1 MTGEFIGEFDMVP
14 LAIVRRKNK
23 FAIVGGRSGRYDR
36 TISGLEISDDLDLIS
51 PESLQGF
58 GATGIAFSDFQ
69 LKDMDFLMWEDWNQI
84 LRFSWI
90 PEVTTYVVNPMIAR
104 GTHKNLWQKS

>member
-14 LAIVRRKNK
+14 LAIVRRNNK
-23 FAIVGGRSGRYDR
+23 FAIVGGKSGRYDR
-36 TISGLEISDDLDLIS
+36 TISGLSVDARSELIS
-51 PESLQGF
+51 PESLEDQQVS
-58 GATGIAFSDFQ
+58 FSEFQ

-90 PEVTTYVVNPMIAR
+90 PEVTTYVISPMVAR
-104 GTHKNLWQKS
+104 GTHENLWQKQ

>member
-1 MTGEFIGEFDMVP
+1 MVP

-36 TISGLEISDDLDLIS
+36 TISGLVISDDLDLIS
-51 PESLQGF
+51 PESLQSQ
-58 GATGIAFSDFQ
+58 GIAFSDFQ

-90 PEVTTYVVNPMIAR
+90 PEVTTYVVNPMITR
-104 GTHKNLWQKS
+104 GTHKNLWQNS

>member
-14 LAIVRRKNK
+14 LAIVRRNNK
-23 FAIVGGRSGRYDR
+23 FAIVGGKSGRYDR
-36 TISGLEISDDLDLIS
+36 TISGLSVDSSELIS
-51 PESLQGF
+51 PESLEDQQVS
-58 GATGIAFSDFQ
+58 FSEFQ

-90 PEVTTYVVNPMIAR
+90 PEVTTYVISPMVAR
-104 GTHKNLWQKS
+104 GTHENLWQKQ

>member
-14 LAIVRRKNK
+14 LAIVRRNNK
-23 FAIVGGRSGRYDR
+23 FAIVGGKSGRYDR
-36 TISGLEISDDLDLIS
+36 TISGLSVDARSEIIS
-51 PESLQGF
+51 PESLEDQQVS
-58 GATGIAFSDFQ
+58 FSEFQ

-90 PEVTTYVVNPMIAR
+90 PEVTTYVISPMVAR
-104 GTHKNLWQKS
+104 GTHENLWQKQ

>member
-23 FAIVGGRSGRYDR
+23 FAIVGGKSGRYDR
-36 TISGLEISDDLDLIS
+36 TISGLSVDARSEIIS
-51 PESLQGF
+51 PESLEDQQVS
-58 GATGIAFSDFQ
+58 FSEFQ

-90 PEVTTYVVNPMIAR
+90 PEVTTYVISPMVAR
-104 GTHKNLWQKS
+104 GTHENLWQKQ

>member
-14 LAIVRRKNK
+14 LAIVRRNNK
-23 FAIVGGRSGRYDR
+23 FAIVGGKSGRYDR
-36 TISGLEISDDLDLIS
+36 TISGLSVGARSELIS
-51 PESLQGF
+51 PESLEDQQVS
-58 GATGIAFSDFQ
+58 FSEFQ

-90 PEVTTYVVNPMIAR
+90 PEVTTYVISPMVAR
-104 GTHKNLWQKS
+104 GTHENLWQKQ

>member
-14 LAIVRRKNK
+14 LAIVRRNNK
-23 FAIVGGRSGRYDR
+23 FAIVGGKSGRYDR
-36 TISGLEISDDLDLIS
+36 TISGLSVDARSELIS
-51 PESLQGF
+51 PESLEDQQVS
-58 GATGIAFSDFQ
+58 FSEFQ

-90 PEVTTYVVNPMIAR
+90 PEVTTYVISPMVVR
-104 GTHKNLWQKS
+104 GTHENLWQKQ

>member
-23 FAIVGGRSGRYDR
+23 FAIVGGRSGRYDC
-36 TISGLEISDDLDLIS
+36 TISGLAISDDLDLIS
-51 PESLQGF
+51 PESLQSQ
-58 GATGIAFSDFQ
+58 GIAFSDFQ

-90 PEVTTYVVNPMIAR
+90 PEVTTYVVNPMITR
-104 GTHKNLWQKS
+104 GTHKNLWQNS

>member
-23 FAIVGGRSGRYDR
+23 FAIVGGKSGRYDR
-36 TISGLEISDDLDLIS
+36 TISGLSVDVRSELIS
-51 PESLQGF
+51 PESLEDQQVS
-58 GATGIAFSDFQ
+58 FSEFQ

-90 PEVTTYVVNPMIAR
+90 PEVTTYVISPMVAR
-104 GTHKNLWQKS
+104 GTHENLWQKQ

>member
-14 LAIVRRKNK
+14 LAIVRRDNK
-23 FAIVGGRSGRYDR
+23 FAIVGGKSGRYDR
-36 TISGLEISDDLDLIS
+36 TISGLSVDARSELIS
-51 PESLQGF
+51 PESLEDQQVS
-58 GATGIAFSDFQ
+58 FSEFQ

-90 PEVTTYVVNPMIAR
+90 PEVTTYVISPMVAR
-104 GTHKNLWQKS
+104 GTHENLWQKQ